1 MQRFHHLT
9 PIYRTADIRT
19 LERRAVG
26 VPDPPPLMERAGLA
40 AAKLAREIAGH
51 GGRPIVVF
59 AGPGNNGGDAFVLA
73 RHLKSWWFDVT
84 VSFSGDR
91 EKLSQDAQAAF
102 DAWRAA
108 GGDVTADMPRADE
121 CGLVVDGLFG
131 IGLQREIGGAYAE
144 RVAWINAARARVLAL
159 DVPTGIESDSGRVLG
174 TAVRATHTM
183 TFIALKPG
191 LLTLDGPDH
200 CGALHIASLALDTRA
215 LLEPAGHVIGP
226 EAIPAAL
233 PRRRLNTHK
242 GDYGSTG
249 IIGGAT
255 GMAGAAVL
263 AGRAALNLGAGRVYV
278 GFAAL
283 DVPAFDPVQPEL
295 MFRSAD
301 EVLALDHLTCLAAGP
316 GLGQSAEA
324 KRHLTAAL
332 SQALPLVIDA
342 DALNMIAADEKLAAA
357 LASRSAPAVLTP
369 HPAEAARLLHVS
381 TREVQKDRL
390 YAAVELAKTFR
401 AGVVL
406 KGAGSIC
413 AWPDGQWSINTSGNP
428 GMASA
433 GTGDVLSGIIA
444 ALLTQGASAEGALEA
459 AVHLHGAAGDA
470 LVAKGCGPVGLTA
483 GELIGAAREIVSA
496 VTKAP
501 APSLPS
507 V

>member
-1 MQRFHHLT
+1 MHSCSRESQELVV
-9 PIYRTADIRT
+9 
-19 LERRAVG
+19 RR
-26 VPDPPPLMERAGLA
+26 
-40 AAKLAREIAGH
+40 H
-51 GGRPIVVF
+51 GFVQW
-59 AGPGNNGGDAFVLA
+59 GP
-73 RHLKSWWFDVT
+73 
-84 VSFSGDR
+84 

-381 TREVQKDRL
+381 DARSTERPALRGS
-390 YAAVELAKTFR
+390 R
-401 AGVVL
+401 AGKDVPRGCRSERRRKHLCLARWTVEYQHV
-406 KGAGSIC
+406 GQPG
-413 AWPDGQWSINTSGNP
+413 DGERRDG
-428 GMASA
+428 
-433 GTGDVLSGIIA
+433 
-444 ALLTQGASAEGALEA
+444 
-459 AVHLHGAAGDA
+459 
-470 LVAKGCGPVGLTA
+470 
-483 GELIGAAREIVSA
+483 
-496 VTKAP
+496 
-501 APSLPS
+501 
-507 V
+507 